1 MRKTALFLA
10 VGLFL
15 ACLPAGRSHSAGVG
29 LSTADEITIFG
40 SRLDGS
46 SRNAKVSGQSAQLSG
61 FFTYGAAIYQVPL
74 PPSADRVKMEV
85 AFDNQNGKWLKM
97 YVYNYGTVY
106 DDPGYR
112 NKYLAPNWRLWQA
125 TNGNGSWSTKNPE
138 YLYTTSSDGRLDYLG
153 PDNQLRVL
161 FYADGGVPF
170 IGDGRFLIKQIK
182 ITYSSSEAVAAQIIT
197 SANAWIEGSYLL
209 VKGAGQNKVKIDLA
223 GYESIGK
230 AQALRS
236 ARVEAYRN
244 LAVALGKISP
254 QGGTARIPG
263 ARVRS
268 TKFFEDGSA
277 EIVLELPLADLQT
290 K

>member
-1 MRKTALFLA
+1 MKKTALFLVA
-10 VGLFL
+10 ALM
-15 ACLPAGRSHSAGVG
+15 SAG
-29 LSTADEITIFG
+29 LSAAAEITIDG
-40 SRLDGS
+40 SRLEGS
-46 SRNAKVSGQSAQLSG
+46 SRNARAAGRWAQLSG
-61 FFTYGAAIYQVPL
+61 FFTYGSAAYQISL

-112 NKYLAPNWRLWQA
+112 NRNLAPNWRLWQA
-125 TNGNGSWSTKNPE
+125 TDGNGSWSTKNPE

-153 PDNQLRVL
+153 PDNQLKVL

-170 IGDGRFLIKQIK
+170 LGDGRFLIRQIR
-182 ITYSSSEAVAAQIIT
+182 ISYSTSDSVASQIIT
-197 SANAWIEGSYLL
+197 SASAWIEGSYLL
-209 VKGAGQNKVKIDLA
+209 VRGAGRNKVKIDVA

-230 AQALRS
+230 AQALRA

-244 LAVALGKISP
+244 LGIALGKLSP
-254 QGGTARIPG
+254 RGGTAMIPG
-263 ARVRS
+263 AKVRS
-268 TKFFEDGSA
+268 TKFLEDGSA
-277 EIVLELPLADLQT
+277 EVILELPLADLQT